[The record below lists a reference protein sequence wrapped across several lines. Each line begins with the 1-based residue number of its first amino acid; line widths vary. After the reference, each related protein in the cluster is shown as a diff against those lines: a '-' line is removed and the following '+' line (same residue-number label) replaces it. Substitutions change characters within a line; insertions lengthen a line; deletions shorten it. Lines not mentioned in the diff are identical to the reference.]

1 MEKKKI
7 QKRKLYRRRDE
18 LTDKAVDNTRAIA
31 LKYDV
36 KKDRAPKIVASGR
49 GRIAEDILKLAEEH
63 EIPFYEDKT
72 LTELLSKLH
81 FDEEIPGDL
90 YPIVAEVLAFVYQLD
105 QLAKGKEGKT
115 ANVNFTKGS
124 D

>member
-1 MEKKKI
+1 MAKKKI

-18 LTDKAVDNTRAIA
+18 LSEKKFDNTRAVA

-49 GRIAEDILKLAEEH
+49 GRIAEDILKLAEDH

-72 LTELLSKLH
+72 LTDLLSKLH

-90 YPIVAEVLAFVYQLD
+90 YPVVAEVLAFVYQLD
-105 QLAKGKEGKT
+105 QMAKGKENKT
-115 ANVNFTKGS
+115 AKVNFKKGTG
-124 D
+124 

>member
-1 MEKKKI
+1 MANKKI
-7 QKRKLYRRRDE
+7 QKRKLYRRKDDLSE
-18 LTDKAVDNTRAIA
+18 QDVDKKRAIA

-36 KKDRAPKIVASGR
+36 KKDRAPKIIASGR

-72 LTELLSKLH
+72 LTELLAKLH

-90 YPIVAEVLAFVYQLD
+90 YPVVAEVLAFVYQLD
-105 QLAKGKEGKT
+105 QMAKAKHGKSAK
-115 ANVNFTKGS
+115 VNFKKKK
-124 D
+124 